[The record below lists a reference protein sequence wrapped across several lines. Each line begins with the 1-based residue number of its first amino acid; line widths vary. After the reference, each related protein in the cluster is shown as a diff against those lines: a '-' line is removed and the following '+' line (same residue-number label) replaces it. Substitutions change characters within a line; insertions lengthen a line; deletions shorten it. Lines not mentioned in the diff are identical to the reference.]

1 MCIER
6 ITRLYLEYRETMN
19 KTNGTTKPRIKMP
32 ALTSEEKE
40 TLISFDETPEDA
52 AIFTYNKA
60 WQAHLEN
67 RLGLRPTMDNGYGG
81 KEYQIPK
88 KRIRMP
94 MPPRRLSAEQR
105 QELGERLRK
114 ARHQKSPDFA
124 PDNVI
129 TMKSR
134 G

>member
-1 MCIER
+1 MSVLTNE
-6 ITRLYLEYRETMN
+6 ERET
-19 KTNGTTKPRIKMP
+19 I
-32 ALTSEEKE
+32 
-40 TLISFDETPEDA
+40 ISFDETPADA
-52 AIFTYNKA
+52 VIFTYNKA

-67 RLGLRPTMDNGYGG
+67 RLGLKATMDNGYGG
-81 KEYQIPK
+81 KEYCVPK

-94 MPPRRLSAEQR
+94 LVSRRLSVGQR
-105 QELGERLRK
+105 QELGERLKK
-114 ARHQKSPDFA
+114 ARQQKRTDSP

>member
-1 MCIER
+1 MP
-6 ITRLYLEYRETMN
+6 TL
-19 KTNGTTKPRIKMP
+19 TND
-32 ALTSEEKE
+32 EKE

-52 AIFTYNKA
+52 VIFTYNLA
-60 WQAHLEN
+60 WQKHLEQ
-67 RLGLRPTMDNGYGG
+67 RLGLKPIRDNGYGG
-81 KEYQIPK
+81 KEYQISK

-94 MPPRRLSAEQR
+94 MVPRKLSAEQR
-105 QELGERLRK
+105 QKLGERLRK
-114 ARHQKSPDFA
+114 ARQQKSPTLP